1 MSSREK
7 ITFVPKENQPQV
19 EPQQGVFTDSSLTPV
34 EEAMVSSV
42 LNWDHPEALVPYIE
56 EVFGRSFILRSP
68 DQSSSPEAAL
78 LGEYDGLQV
87 LGLGGVVQAVQGGL
101 RFEKE
106 TLHISPVD
114 DQNHA
119 DELEAIL
126 QTSSIDKSGQIQL
139 KTATYAPLHGM
150 TAESAQRRR
159 YHSQQLQGLVD
170 TYRQAGKKPLFVL
183 PQFVAEGQLT
193 NKFDAEGNPLVFQV
207 YRVPLVRRLPN
218 QIIESMYNDSYTTGM
233 AKSVEANYAIGRVL
247 RGLHV
252 CRYVY
257 GDPHLGNMSHIE
269 SQLGN
274 TMYITDLGNA
284 KDIENEQLAVQRKY
298 LGLDL
303 AIAIYSQLELAKHL
317 SVLFSRTDKN
327 TFSITNLTIT
337 HLTALLGGYFVTELS
352 RQRLTHPELIR
363 LAEQLALRLETQDVQ
378 QLVDL
383 LASVIEKYQVIK

>member
-1 MSSREK
+1 
-7 ITFVPKENQPQV
+7 
-19 EPQQGVFTDSSLTPV
+19 
-34 EEAMVSSV
+34 
-42 LNWDHPEALVPYIE
+42 
-56 EVFGRSFILRSP
+56 
-68 DQSSSPEAAL
+68 
-78 LGEYDGLQV
+78 
-87 LGLGGVVQAVQGGL
+87 
-101 RFEKE
+101 
-106 TLHISPVD
+106 
-114 DQNHA
+114 
-119 DELEAIL
+119 
-126 QTSSIDKSGQIQL
+126 
-139 KTATYAPLHGM
+139 M

-218 QIIESMYNDSYTTGM
+218 QIIESMYNDSYTAGM
-233 AKSVEANYAIGRVL
+233 AKSVEANYSIGRVL

-303 AIAIYSQLELAKHL
+303 AITIYSQLELAKHL
-317 SVLFSRTDKN
+317 SVLFSRTDKD